1 MFIKKTGILST
12 ITALFFLGNL
22 SPSFAVGRRVI
33 SATAAKSGVKIP
45 VTSQGVAVT
54 IPGEEISF
62 IQLSHLSNITCT
74 TDNGNMCAGSSTSAN
89 ILYLRTTN
97 IYFQSQ
103 LPSPDGST
111 MLFIKTNGATCSSIC
126 QLQLV
131 PSSSVPPFT
140 VLEIGGVEPLPLA
153 RPPLAARPVS
163 TTIKRSP
170 NPPPPEIP
178 FTPSQV
184 KIDLLPPQSDLVPQ
198 TAPVTEPL
206 ALSVPVAPPP
216 KLKQTL
222 TPLPSEAPAKKQRET
237 KTKSPK
243 ELPSSSAAKAL
254 IPSKKIVAYVPPKT
268 ELSSRVIANIVVR
281 GLLVANRTHEIGF
294 NSPVR
299 ARVQDLVRNLRKG
312 LPLATAQKRAKLPE
326 SIVKRLLQ
334 LGGK

>member
-22 SPSFAVGRRVI
+22 SPSFAVGRKMI

-140 VLEIGGVEPLPLA
+140 VLEIGGVDPLPLA

-163 TTIKRSP
+163 TTPKRSP
-170 NPPPPEIP
+170 STPPPEIP

-198 TAPVTEPL
+198 RAPVTEPL
-206 ALSVPVAPPP
+206 AS
-216 KLKQTL
+216 
-222 TPLPSEAPAKKQRET
+222 SAKKQREN
-237 KTKSPK
+237 KTKPPK

-326 SIVKRLLQ
+326 STVKRLLQ

>member
-22 SPSFAVGRRVI
+22 SPSFAVGRKMI

-153 RPPLAARPVS
+153 RPPLAARAVS

-170 NPPPPEIP
+170 STPPPEIP

-198 TAPVTEPL
+198 TAPLTEPL
-206 ALSVPVAPPP
+206 AS
-216 KLKQTL
+216 
-222 TPLPSEAPAKKQRET
+222 SAKKQREN
-237 KTKSPK
+237 KMKPPK

-268 ELSSRVIANIVVR
+268 EFSSRVIANIVVR

-294 NSPVR
+294 NSPIR